1 MMDEDIRRHLDSG
14 DLRRAFDLLVD
25 RYQDKVFH
33 LALGLMRDWDAAE
46 DMTQEIFIRVWKGLA
61 GYTGAASLST
71 WIYTIGRNAC
81 LTELKRRASSPKVC
95 AEASVLERAAAAQ
108 VPGPDEGT
116 IDVRALLG
124 RLPER
129 YRRAMTLYYL
139 EEKSYQ
145 EVAEMLGIPL
155 GTVKTFLHRA
165 KKELVEIIER
175 REGVRVR
182 PPRGVDAY
190 GLS

>member
-1 MMDEDIRRHLDSG
+1 MDEDIRQHLDA
-14 DLRRAFDLLVD
+14 RRYSQAFDLLVD

-33 LALGLMRDWDAAE
+33 LALGLMRDRGAAE
-46 DMTQEIFIRVWKGLA
+46 DMAQEIFIRVWKGLA
-61 GYTGAASLST
+61 GYRGAASMST
-71 WIYTIGRNAC
+71 WIYAIGRNTC
-81 LTELKRRASSPKVC
+81 LTELKHLASRPRVCQEGAGLDRATEPT
-95 AEASVLERAAAAQ
+95 AE
-108 VPGPDEGT
+108 PDGLAGVE
-116 IDVRALLG
+116 IHALLG
-124 RLPER
+124 HLPER
-129 YRRAMTLYYL
+129 YRQVVTLYYL